1 MSTETKSEEFTF
13 DTASAGA
20 SFAYPSQASTLRKGG
35 FVVLSKTRPCKIVDL
50 SVSKPGKHGHAKVN
64 FTAID
69 IFTSKKYDHI
79 TPSHSTV
86 EVPFVCKQE
95 YLLLDI
101 ANDGCISL
109 FHVDTG
115 ETKDDVKLPIGD
127 VGEKLT
133 KLFGERKEIRVVVQ
147 AAMGDEAVLEVKE
160 VKEG

>member
-1 MSTETKSEEFTF
+1 MSTETESGEFIF
-13 DTASAGA
+13 NTASAGT

-64 FTAID
+64 FTATD
-69 IFTSKKYDHI
+69 IFTSKKYDHV

-101 ANDGCISL
+101 ANDGFISL
-109 FHVDTG
+109 FHVETG
-115 ETKDDVKLPIGD
+115 ETKDDVRVPIGD

-133 KLFGERKEIRVVVQ
+133 KLFGEKKEVRVVIQ
-147 AAMGDEAVLEVKE
+147 AAMGDEAVIEVKE

>member
-1 MSTETKSEEFTF
+1 MSTETESEEFIF
-13 DTASAGA
+13 NTAGAGA
-20 SFAYPSQASTLRKGG
+20 SFTYPSQASTLRKGG
-35 FVVLSKTRPCKIVDL
+35 FVVLSKTRPCKIIDL

-64 FTAID
+64 LIAID

-86 EVPFVCKQE
+86 EVPFVCRQE

-101 ANDGCISL
+101 ADDGFISL
-109 FHVDTG
+109 FHGETG
-115 ETKDDVKLPIGD
+115 ETKDDVKVPIGD

-133 KLFGERKEIRVVVQ
+133 KLFGEKKGVLVVIQ
-147 AAMGDEAVLEVKE
+147 AAMGDEAVIEVKE